1 MQSVVCNSRKM
12 DQIFRTLSEQVKRV
26 NVDTVTLNP
35 AVLGLM
41 RGGSPHTGDFDNT
54 SDELIW
60 VGGTTVG
67 AELDE
72 IWRESRGDWTHP
84 IKDFYDPGTRPT
96 NEPDDAAKLL
106 GSCIAI
112 DQSDMTPSNLFAFCW
127 VRNGELLEFVA
138 RFIEPY
144 ADELRDVEVE
154 VAKAEPDAAKNI
166 MQAIMELRPV
176 SDGRFDIYSVSA
188 PFEVIKAIGN
198 QKVNPNFLAVS
209 TIEVVCDPCT
219 AEHYRKFN
227 LNVPP
232 HKLKIVFHDFELSQE
247 QLDSRTALTTERL
260 SQLVV
265 RLFDGKG
272 NAVRYLVFDDLYPET
287 VKFKLDAAS
296 NDQAAKRTVNW
307 LFKAMHERKEFPGE
321 L

>member
-1 MQSVVCNSRKM
+1 MQSAITSQSILN
-12 DQIFRTLSEQVKRV
+12 QIFRTLSEQVKRV
-26 NVDTVTLNP
+26 NVDTVELNP

-54 SDELIW
+54 SDQLIW

-84 IKDFYDPGTRPT
+84 LKDFYDPGTRRT
-96 NEPDDAAKLL
+96 NEPNDPAMLA
-106 GSCIAI
+106 GSIVVI
-112 DQSDMTPSNLFAFCW
+112 DQGDVTPSNLFAFCW
-127 VRNGELLEFVA
+127 LRNGELLEFVA

-144 ADELRDVEVE
+144 ADELREVEVE
-154 VAKAEPDAAKNI
+154 VAKAPDDFNKI
-166 MQAIMELRPV
+166 LIDVMTPV
-176 SDGRFDIYSVSA
+176 VDGRFDIFSVSA
-188 PFEVIKAIGN
+188 VESVIRAIGN
-198 QKVNPNFLAVS
+198 QQINPNFLAVS
-209 TIEVVCDPCT
+209 TIDVACDPAT

-227 LNVPP
+227 LDIPA
-232 HKLKIVFHDFELSQE
+232 HKLKIVFHDFELTQE
-247 QLDSRTALTTERL
+247 QLDSRTALTTEHL

-265 RLFDGKG
+265 RLFDVKG
-272 NAVRYLVFDDLYPET
+272 STVRYLVFDDLYPET
-287 VKFKLDAAS
+287 VKFKLDAAI

-307 LFKAMHERKEFPGE
+307 KFKAFHERKEFPGE

>member
-26 NVDTVTLNP
+26 NVDTVSLNP

-127 VRNGELLEFVA
+127 VRNGELMEFVA

-154 VAKAEPDAAKNI
+154 VAQAEPDAAKRMMQTI
-166 MQAIMELRPV
+166 MGLKPV
-176 SDGRFDIYSVSA
+176 MAGRFDLFSVSA
-188 PFEVIKAIGN
+188 EAEVARLIGAQN
-198 QKVNPNFLAVS
+198 INPNFLALHKFDVWVNP
-209 TIEVVCDPCT
+209 TQ
-219 AEHYRKFN
+219 AAFNRKWG
-227 LNVPP
+227 LDVPA
-232 HKLKIVFHDFELSQE
+232 HSLKMVFMDFELTQA
-247 QLDSRTALTTERL
+247 QLDSRTALTQSPL
-260 SQLVV
+260 SQLVICI
-265 RLFDGKG
+265 RDGKG
-272 NAVRYLVFDDLYPET
+272 DPVRYLVFDDLTPET
-287 VKFKLDAAS
+287 VKFKLDSKITDTCAE
-296 NDQAAKRTVNW
+296 RTVNW
-307 LFKAMHERKEFPGE
+307 SFKAMHERKEFPGE